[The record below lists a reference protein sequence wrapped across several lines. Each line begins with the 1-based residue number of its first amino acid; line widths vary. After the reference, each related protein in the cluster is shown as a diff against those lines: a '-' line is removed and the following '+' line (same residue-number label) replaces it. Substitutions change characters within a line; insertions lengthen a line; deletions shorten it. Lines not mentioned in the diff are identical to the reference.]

1 MNDSG
6 DTYPGPDD
14 STEETVGEA
23 LADYLG
29 LVEETIRTQ
38 VTDEDIRA
46 RIRHAMDLAKAA
58 QVTEPAQVSNDD
70 FGDRRLLLDTLVAMI
85 QDPQKPV
92 VLAGPGGTGKTTAAE
107 ALAGRAREMGHRVW
121 WVSAADP
128 VTMSRGLTEIAKQL
142 GDVDDVNA
150 IAWGEPDGADRLWRL
165 LETARTKWL
174 LVFDEADDPSV
185 LTTANSP
192 AGVQDLTG
200 WVRSSVRGLALVTSR
215 ETDRRMW
222 EAAQILRL
230 GALQELDAAQML
242 LGLAPSAGDTDQ
254 ALALA
259 HRLGRHALSLQLAG
273 SYLRSHVDQASTFA
287 AYEQMLDEQVAR
299 SDLYGHHTPVPMT
312 RALEVS
318 LKGLERRGIPQTRP
332 VLRLASCYA
341 PAPIPPSMLNA
352 RALTETGL
360 FSDPGSVAPAT
371 GNGAEKALRE
381 LMTAGILQ
389 SADNGIVLHTA
400 IIEAE
405 RASLDQPTSAST
417 GIWHAAIKLL
427 YDCASRLPYDD
438 PTSWPQYLLLGP
450 HLLSLLDTSVDHVDR
465 EHFGLLMETTAR
477 TAGAFNLCGAGQA
490 GIVLGERALRRS
502 AERGDEQRAVLRVRH
517 AMTWAVADRG
527 DLRLAENMYRENLQI
542 RMRVL
547 GPEDPDVLLTRH
559 ELAWIAACQGE
570 LAEAETRYRET
581 LRDSIRVLGPD
592 EPRTMLTRHEL
603 AWAIANQGPGRLG
616 EAREMLEAVLSDR
629 RRVLGAEHHRTLT
642 TLHELAWITAQEG
655 RWEEAETAYLDLL
668 GLCLRK
674 LGEDHQVT
682 MVLRHELAW
691 ITAHRGRTGE
701 AESRYRDVL
710 AQRRRTLGAKH
721 PETRATETALEEL
734 RGGRIIDARH
744 LT

>member
-1 MNDSG
+1 MNDS
-6 DTYPGPDD
+6 DDAYPGQDD
-14 STEETVGEA
+14 SAEETVGEL

-46 RIRHAMDLAKAA
+46 RIRHAMELADSA
-58 QVTEPAQVSNDD
+58 QATESDQAGSSDD
-70 FGDRRLLLDTLVAMI
+70 FGDRRLLLDTLVTMI
-85 QDPQKPV
+85 RDPEKPV

-128 VTMSRGLTEIAKQL
+128 VTLSRGLTEIAEQL

-150 IAWGEPDGADRLWRL
+150 IAWGEPDGADRFWGL
-165 LETARTKWL
+165 LNNTKTKWL

-185 LTTANSP
+185 LAVADSP
-192 AGVQDLTG
+192 VGVQDLTG
-200 WVRSSVRGLALVTSR
+200 WVRSSEGGLVLVTSR
-215 ETDRRMW
+215 ETDPRMW
-222 EAAQILRL
+222 GAAQLLRL
-230 GALQELDAAQML
+230 GALQELDAAQIL

-259 HRLGRHALSLQLAG
+259 RRLDRHPLSLRLAG
-273 SYLRSHVDQASTFA
+273 SYLRSPVAQASTYA
-287 AYEQMLDEQVAR
+287 AYERILDEQGQ
-299 SDLYGHHTPVPMT
+299 SDLAGRHTAVPMT

-318 LKGLERRGIPQTRP
+318 LEGLARRGIPQTRP
-332 VLRLASCYA
+332 VLQLASCYG
-341 PAPIPPSMLNA
+341 PAPIPASMLNA
-352 RALTETGL
+352 RALTESGL
-360 FSDPGSVAPAT
+360 FSDPGVVAPAAR
-371 GNGAEKALRE
+371 NGAEKALQE
-381 LMTAGILQ
+381 LVAAGILQ
-389 SADNGIVLHTA
+389 SADNGVAVHTA

-405 RASLDQPTSAST
+405 RASLNEPTSAST
-417 GIWHAAIKLL
+417 RIRHAAIKIL
-427 YDCASRLPYDD
+427 YDCSSKLSYDD
-438 PTSWPQYLLLGP
+438 AASWPQYLLLGP
-450 HLLSLLDTSVDHVDR
+450 HLLSLLDTSAGHVDR

-477 TAGAFNLCGAGQA
+477 TVGAFNLCGAGQA
-490 GIVLGERALRRS
+490 GIVLGERALARS
-502 AERGDEQRAVLRVRH
+502 TERGDEQRAVLRVRH

-527 DLRLAENMYRENLQI
+527 DLHLAENLYRENLQT

-547 GPEDPDVLLTRH
+547 GSEDPDVLLTRH
-559 ELAWIAACQGE
+559 ELAWIAACQGD
-570 LAEAETRYRET
+570 LATAETRYRET

-592 EPRTMLTRHEL
+592 KPRTMTTRHEL
-603 AWAIANQGPGRLG
+603 AWAIANQGPDRFG
-616 EAREMLEAVLSDR
+616 EAREMLDAVLSDR
-629 RRVLGAEHHRTLT
+629 RRVLGADHHRTLT

-655 RWEEAETAYLDLL
+655 KWEEAETAYRELL
-668 GLCLRK
+668 GLCLRE
-674 LGEDHQVT
+674 LGEDQQMT

-691 ITAHRGRTGE
+691 IAAHLGRTGE

-734 RGGRIIDARH
+734 RRGRIVDARH